1 MLKKKITPQEVAI
14 VKKDFET
21 SRNVVIVCHTSP
33 DGDAIGSS
41 LGLYE
46 YMKRKGKQVTVIVPN
61 YFPDFLHWMKDADKI
76 VRFDWQKTASYTA
89 LKMADLICCLD
100 FNDMRRID
108 DLGVA
113 VMRMR
118 CKRLLIDHHLDPNRQ
133 QFGHIISHPEMS
145 STSELLFRLLDA
157 MGELNSL
164 TFAGAE
170 DIYAGMATDTGFFS
184 FNSNDP
190 DIFLI
195 ISELLRRGIDKDK
208 INRNIQNNYSPDR
221 LRLIG
226 YVLYEKLQV
235 FPELHASLFA
245 IKKEELTQFHYLK
258 GDMEGIVNMPLQIKG
273 HKLSICLREDTE
285 RPLIRVSTRS
295 VDDFPCN
302 EFCTEFFNGGGHKN
316 AAGGT
321 LECTMEEAIDI
332 AMKGLET
339 WHDRLADVPSKE
351 EDKKDA
357 KEATTM
363 ESVTGI
369 EDDKKEDKS
378 EETKEK

>member
-1 MLKKKITPQEVAI
+1 MLKRIITPQEVAT
-14 VKKDFET
+14 VKKDFGEC
-21 SRNVVIVCHTSP
+21 RNVVVVCHTSP

-46 YMKRKGKQVTVIVPN
+46 YLKRKGKQVTVIVPN

-76 VRFDWQKTASYTA
+76 VRFDRQKTASYTA

-100 FNDMRRID
+100 FNDMKRID

-113 VMRMR
+113 VQRMR

-133 QFGHIISHPEMS
+133 QFNHIISHPELS
-145 STSELLFRLLDA
+145 STSELLFRLFEA
-157 MGELNSL
+157 MDDTKNL
-164 TFAGAE
+164 TFSAAE
-170 DIYAGMATDTGFFS
+170 DFFS

-190 DIFLI
+190 DIFII
-195 ISELLRRGIDKDK
+195 ISELLRKGIDKDR

-221 LRLIG
+221 LKLIG

-235 FPELHASLFA
+235 FPDLHASLFA
-245 IKKEELTQFHYLK
+245 IKKEELAQFHYLK

-273 HKLSICLREDTE
+273 HKLSIALREDTE

-295 VDDFPCN
+295 VDDLPCN
-302 EFCTEFFNGGGHKN
+302 EFCAEFFNGGGHKN

-321 LECTMEEAIDI
+321 LECTMDEAIDI
-332 AMKGLET
+332 AMKGLEA
-339 WHDRLADVPSKE
+339 WRERLGGAAINENE
-351 EDKKDA
+351 E
-357 KEATTM
+357 
-363 ESVTGI
+363 
-369 EDDKKEDKS
+369 
-378 EETKEK
+378 

>member
-1 MLKKKITPQEVAI
+1 MLKRIITPQEVATA
-14 VKKDFET
+14 KKDFGDCK
-21 SRNVVIVCHTSP
+21 NVVVVCHTSP

-46 YMKRKGKQVTVIVPN
+46 YLRRKGKQVTVIVPN

-76 VRFDWQKTASYTA
+76 VRFDRQKTASYTA

-100 FNDMRRID
+100 FNDMKRID
-108 DLGVA
+108 ELGMA
-113 VMRMR
+113 VQRMR

-133 QFGHIISHPEMS
+133 QFNHIISHPELS

-157 MGELNSL
+157 MDEAKNL
-164 TFAGAE
+164 TFAAAE
-170 DIYAGMATDTGFFS
+170 DLYAGMATDTGFFS

-190 DIFLI
+190 DIFVI
-195 ISELLRRGIDKDK
+195 ISELLRKGIDKDR

-221 LRLIG
+221 LKLIG

-235 FPELHASLFA
+235 FPDLHASLFT

-273 HKLSICLREDTE
+273 HKLSIALREDTE

-295 VDDFPCN
+295 VDDLPCN
-302 EFCTEFFNGGGHKN
+302 EFCAEFFNGGGHKN

-332 AMKGLET
+332 VMKGLEA
-339 WHDRLADVPSKE
+339 WRERL
-351 EDKKDA
+351 
-357 KEATTM
+357 
-363 ESVTGI
+363 ES
-369 EDDKKEDKS
+369 ES
-378 EETKEK
+378 

>member
-1 MLKKKITPQEVAI
+1 MLKRRITPQELAI
-14 VKKDFET
+14 AKKDFEEC
-21 SRNVVIVCHTSP
+21 RNVVIVCHTSP

-41 LGLYE
+41 LALYE
-46 YMKRKGKQVTVIVPN
+46 YLKRKGKNATVIVPN

-76 VRFDWQKTASYTA
+76 VRFDHQKTASYTA

-113 VMRMR
+113 VQRMR

-133 QFGHIISHPEMS
+133 HFGHIISHPELS
-145 STSELLFRLLDA
+145 STSELIFRLLDA
-157 MGELNSL
+157 MDDLKNL
-164 TFAGAE
+164 TFAAAE

-190 DIFLI
+190 DIFVI
-195 ISELLRRGIDKDK
+195 ISELLRKGIDKDR
-208 INRNIQNNYSPDR
+208 INRNIQNNYSADR
-221 LRLIG
+221 LKLVG

-245 IKKEELTQFHYLK
+245 IRKEELTQFHYLK
-258 GDMEGIVNMPLQIKG
+258 GDMEGIVNMPLQMKG

-302 EFCTEFFNGGGHKN
+302 ELCAEFFGGGGHKN

-321 LECTMEEAIDI
+321 LECTMDEAIDI
-332 AMKGLET
+332 TMKALEA
-339 WHDRLADVPSKE
+339 WRERLQDSPQSDTSANGSSAP
-351 EDKKDA
+351 
-357 KEATTM
+357 EAA
-363 ESVTGI
+363 GALQ
-369 EDDKKEDKS
+369 
-378 EETKEK
+378 